1 MNYLIA
7 KSVAEAVSYLEQKQG
22 AALVLAGGTDL
33 MIDLEEHRKQA
44 DTLVDVMRI
53 PELKDIRE
61 ENGYLVIGA
70 AVPLSEIVASSLVKK
85 YFPSLAKGARV
96 VGSKQIRN
104 AGTLVGN
111 VVTAQPAAD
120 AAMALAPLDSEFT
133 VVSASGYKVMKM
145 GDMYAGFGKSTLN
158 SSKELITEVR
168 IPLPKTNEAAAF
180 IRLELRS
187 NLALPMLNAAVMASV
202 ENSILNWTRITMGP
216 VGVGPKRAYQAE
228 AWFAGKTFDLVN
240 IKNAAQMAL
249 LDAQPRSNPLR
260 GSREYREQT
269 LPVLIERAFLD
280 IAEQLLIQL

>member
-7 KSVAEAVSYLEQKQG
+7 KSVAEAVNYLDQAQG

-33 MIDLEEHRKQA
+33 MIDLEEHKKQA

-53 PELKDIRE
+53 SELKDIRE
-61 ENGYLVIGA
+61 EDGCLVIGA
-70 AVPLSEIVASSLVKK
+70 AVPLSEIAASPLVRQ
-85 YFPSLAKGARV
+85 YFPSLAKGAGS

-120 AAMALAPLDSEFT
+120 AAMALAPLDPEFT
-133 VVSASGYKVMKM
+133 VVSAGGSKVMKM
-145 GDMYAGFGKSTLN
+145 GDMYAGFGKSHLN
-158 SSKELITEVR
+158 SSKELVTEVR
-168 IPLPKTNEAAAF
+168 IPLPKANEAAAF

-202 ENSILNWTRITMGP
+202 DQGLLNWTRITMGP
-216 VGVGPKRAYQAE
+216 VGIGPQRASQAE
-228 AWFAGKTFDLVN
+228 AWFAGKTFDLAN
-240 IKNAAQMAL
+240 IETAAEMAL

-260 GSREYREQT
+260 GSRKYREQT
-269 LPVLIERAFLD
+269 LPVLIKRAFLD
-280 IAEQLLIQL
+280 IAEQLSIQP

>member
-7 KSVAEAVSYLEQKQG
+7 KSVAEAVNYLEQAQG

-33 MIDLEEHRKQA
+33 MIDLEEHKKQA
-44 DTLVDVMRI
+44 DILVDVMRI

-61 ENGYLVIGA
+61 ENSCLIIGA
-70 AVPLSEIVASSLVKK
+70 AVPLSEIASSSLVKK
-85 YFPSLAKGARV
+85 YFPSLAKGAGV

-120 AAMALAPLDSEFT
+120 AAMALAPLNPEFV
-133 VVSASGYKVMKM
+133 VVSASGSKNMKM
-145 GDMYAGFGKSTLN
+145 SDMYAGFGKSTLN

-168 IPLPKTNEAAAF
+168 IPLPKANEAASF
-180 IRLELRS
+180 IRLGLRAE
-187 NLALPMLNAAVMASV
+187 LALPMLNAAVMANV
-202 ENSILNWTRITMGP
+202 ENGILNWTRITMGP
-216 VGVGPKRAYQAE
+216 VGVGPKRAAQAE
-228 AWFAGKTFDLVN
+228 AWFAGKTFDLTN
-240 IKNAAQMAL
+240 IVTAAQMAL

-269 LPVLIERAFLD
+269 LPVLIKRAFLD
-280 IAEQLLIQL
+280 IAGQLSIQL